1 MKVKGFLLVAGLCAT
16 MMSANAQKGVDNGTR
31 FGSGADSIR
40 CLENVSLATSYAK
53 VDNFKDAYPFW
64 KIAYDECPAAT
75 KDLYLYG
82 VRIVNWQISQEKD
95 PAGISALIDDL
106 MGVYDKRVKYFG
118 DDPRYGKDWIV
129 ARKAQDYMRLKGETA
144 DANTLYGWL
153 DEVVAEY
160 REKTDPLAVSLYMF
174 ASLKKMSTDENH
186 KGKYVEDF
194 LSCSD
199 IFDKQMAVA
208 KTANDSKELA
218 ALEVMKSDIE
228 RNFAASGAADCA
240 TLESIYAD
248 KIDRN
253 RDDIKFLKETLVLL
267 RRVRCQDSET
277 FFKASEY
284 AHRIE
289 PSAESALGMGKQAV
303 KKDDLEMAEK
313 YFLEA
318 AEMATEGDTKGDI
331 FYTIALIASDQRNY
345 SKSRQ
350 YCMKAVEA
358 DPTNCAP
365 YILIGKMYIN
375 TANSVYS
382 DDPVLR
388 KCVYYAAVDKFSKA
402 RQTNESCASEATQLM
417 NQYSAYF
424 PTTEEIFMHP
434 NLKKGE
440 AITVGGWIGERTII
454 R

>member
-1 MKVKGFLLVAGLCAT
+1 
-16 MMSANAQKGVDNGTR
+16 MSANAQKGVDNGTR

-53 VDNFKDAYPFW
+53 VDNFQDAYPFW

-95 PAGISALIDDL
+95 PAKLSALTDDL
-106 MGVYDKRVKYFG
+106 MAVYDKRVKYFG

-129 ARKAQDYMRLKGETA
+129 ARKAQDYMRLKGDNA
-144 DANTLYGWL
+144 DAATLYGWL
-153 DEVVAEY
+153 SEALTEY
-160 REKTDPLAVSLYMF
+160 KEKTDPLAVSLYMF
-174 ASLKKMSTDENH
+174 ASLKLMDKNESH

-199 IFDKQMAVA
+199 IFDKQMDVA
-208 KTANDSKELA
+208 KTANDSKELGN
-218 ALEVMKSDIE
+218 LEVMKADIE

-248 KIDRN
+248 KIEQSKEN
-253 RDDIKFLKETLVLL
+253 IKFLKETLVLL

-289 PSAESALGMGKQAV
+289 PTAESALGMGKQAV
-303 KKDDLEMAEK
+303 KKDDMAMAEK

-318 AEMATEGDTKGDI
+318 ADLATENDVKGDI
-331 FYTIALIASDQRNY
+331 YYTIALIASDQRNY

-350 YCMKAVEA
+350 FCQRAVEA
-358 DPTNCAP
+358 DPMNCAP
-365 YILIGKMYIN
+365 YLLIGKMYIN
-375 TANSVYS
+375 TAASVYP

-388 KCVYYAAVDKFSKA
+388 KCVYYAAIDKFERA
-402 RQTNESCASEATQLM
+402 RQSESCASEASQLIS
-417 NQYSAYF
+417 QYRAYY
-424 PTTEEIFMHP
+424 PTAEEIFMHP
-434 NLKKGE
+434 DLKKGE
-440 AITVGGWIGERTII
+440 AITIGGWISERTTVK
-454 R
+454 